1 MNLCGQNIVIRFGR
15 PFVWK
20 VFEVEFSH
28 TPTFGAMIRTVERTQ
43 LWYSFAL
50 LECIADLQT
59 AALLCGNGFTK
70 FRKILSFM

>member
-1 MNLCGQNIVIRFGR
+1 MEGR
-15 PFVWK
+15 Q

-28 TPTFGAMIRTVERTQ
+28 TPTFGAMIR
-43 LWYSFAL
+43 SAL